1 MSCMKNFR
9 YVLTFLFGIPLLV
22 SGCTYQI
29 RLRNDYVATN
39 PSLFQSNS
47 LKEKRVILVI
57 DSYLLN
63 YRLTKSVYNSVG
75 GNLAPDQVSFEI
87 GHALANE
94 ISNMCKN
101 LFGSVKEVSTF
112 KRAREESGENID
124 LIILPE
130 ISNAE
135 IFFPAIRFTDIK
147 AEIAVKYS
155 FYNSSGNLIN
165 MEVVLGNGAKQ
176 LTFTRMNYQLAME
189 CRFKGLNAAVE

>member
-1 MSCMKNFR
+1 
-9 YVLTFLFGIPLLV
+9 LLV
-22 SGCTYQI
+22 LGCANQI
-29 RLRNDYVATN
+29 PLRNDYVATN

-63 YRLTKSVYNSVG
+63 YRLTKSLYNSVG

-87 GHALANE
+87 GHALAHE

-101 LFGSVKEVSTF
+101 LFGSVKEVSNF
-112 KRAREESGENID
+112 KRASEESGENIN
-124 LIILPE
+124 LIIIPE

-135 IFFPAIRFTDIK
+135 IFFPSVGFADIT
-147 AEIAVKYS
+147 AEITVKYS

-165 MEVVLGNGAKQ
+165 TEVVLGKGAKR
-176 LTFTRMNYQLAME
+176 LTSSRMDYQLAME
-189 CRFKGLNAAVE
+189 SALEDLMRKSKTVFIKVLK